1 MALCGYCSK
10 TRHGGRHL
18 AVRLTID
25 VYAAKNLFFKP
36 RWHHAAIALTAAHCD
51 RHLAVRLTIDVYA
64 AKNLFLKPRWHYMAI
79 APNLATAAAKGES
92 RHVLRAR
99 LRKKSPR
106 ERQPKQDVRRSEG
119 KREKL
124 SLHRINAGTSMFRF
138 PAEGNKNPCR
148 ESFGGVEP
156 FPKGS
161 TKKPRPS
168 QKGPRKK
175 LFS

>member
-1 MALCGYCSK
+1 MRRDCRGDREKIVLRPPVVLYGYCSK

-25 VYAAKNLFFKP
+25 VYAAIILFFKP
-36 RWHHAAIALTAAHCD
+36 RWHDAAIAP
-51 RHLAVRLTIDVYA
+51 
-64 AKNLFLKPRWHYMAI
+64 K
-79 APNLATAAAKGES
+79 LATAKAKGES

-124 SLHRINAGTSMFRF
+124 SYRCTKIGTSMFRF
-138 PAEGNKNPCR
+138 PTEGNKNPCR

-161 TKKPRPS
+161 TKIAPPFPKGSTKKTRPHVTLL
-168 QKGPRKK
+168 RKK
-175 LFS
+175 ISITIKTKTER